1 MLIYLGHATI
11 ATLVFLA
18 AATFFGICLAFA
30 GAAICSHRVAIVR
43 RLFAIASVAAL
54 IHTLA
59 LFVFAL
65 ASTHYVLYR

>member
-1 MLIYLGHATI
+1 MFIDLGHTTI

-18 AATFFGICLAFA
+18 AATFFGICLASA

-43 RLFAIASVAAL
+43 RLFAIVSVAAFV
-54 IHTLA
+54 HTLA
-59 LFVFAL
+59 LFAFAL